1 MPIAAE
7 TETHL
12 AHDDYDI
19 AIVGG
24 GLAGATQAIALA
36 ATAGPSLRIALVDAP
51 ASSVRGNH
59 DPRATAISAA
69 SRQLLTAIGV
79 WPDVAQDAQP
89 IVKIELSD
97 TGTDDAVRPTRL
109 SYDNTV
115 IGPDG
120 ARAPAAHIVPN
131 AALENAVQAR
141 VHNVSSI
148 HRVTARVTALAE
160 TSTTVSLAAT
170 DRRLTAR
177 LLIAADGRRSR
188 IRRLSGIRAT
198 TRTHRQS
205 ACLAIVAH
213 ELPHNGIAKQHF
225 LPGGPFARLP
235 LTGNRT
241 CVTWTERTAEATR
254 LASLSDDAFLAEL
267 SKRFGH
273 ELGQL
278 QLISDR
284 ALFPLE
290 TQISRELYR
299 GRTALVGDACRSV
312 HPIAGQGL
320 NLAFR
325 DVAALTECV
334 VDGMRDGLDPG
345 DRQVLARYQ
354 RWRRFD
360 SVMSSTAFDGL
371 NSLFSSDL
379 QAVRTV
385 RELGLTAVDRLPALK
400 RFFVTEA
407 AGLTGE
413 VPRLLRGK
421 LVL

>member
-1 MPIAAE
+1 
-7 TETHL
+7 
-12 AHDDYDI
+12 
-19 AIVGG
+19 
-24 GLAGATQAIALA
+24 
-36 ATAGPSLRIALVDAP
+36 
-51 ASSVRGNH
+51 
-59 DPRATAISAA
+59 RATAISAA

-89 IVKIELSD
+89 VAKIELSD

-120 ARAPAAHIVPN
+120 SREPAAYIVPN
-131 AALENAVQAR
+131 AALEDAVRTR
-141 VHNVSSI
+141 VHSVSSI

-160 TSTTVSLAAT
+160 TNTKVSLAAT

-299 GRTALVGDACRSV
+299 GRTVLVGDACRSV

-334 VDGMRDGLDPG
+334 VDAMRDGLDPG